1 MKKLL
6 SVILSIVC
14 LFAFCACGTAEEA
27 QDEFLSEIQGS
38 FIELFPELSK
48 EEYHDAWV
56 EAVEPLVGEDAAEDT
71 IAYLLNVC
79 MGSLYGEEAIAKYEA
94 DPESMQFNCYYIGGV
109 AMMTVEGN
117 TITGVDADGNVVFSH
132 SYSPVDLENENG
144 FLFYQ
149 SADADAG
156 QFTYFAFSPDTILAH
171 HTPFPNFL
179 QISFPQSL
187 LFFFVLYIEVYLI
200 AEVPLFPENAPSA
213 VNRLCFHG
221 RNQYNQAT
229 LFPAFLV

>member
-79 MGSLYGEEAIAKYEA
+79 MGSLYGEEAIAKYET

-149 SADADAG
+149 SDDADAG
-156 QFTYFAFSPDTILAH
+156 QFTYFAFSPDTMEETFHLEFRYAEDLDDLQSWFEGSYAYWNVGAIAKDYTEEEILNAI
-171 HTPFPNFL
+171 N
-179 QISFPQSL
+179 
-187 LFFFVLYIEVYLI
+187 LF
-200 AEVPLFPENAPSA
+200 ATENLS
-213 VNRLCFHG
+213 G
-221 RNQYNQAT
+221 EEE
-229 LFPAFLV
+229 

>member
-6 SVILSIVC
+6 SIVLSIVC

-56 EAVEPLVGEDAAEDT
+56 EAVEPLVGEEAVEDT

-79 MGSLYGEEAIAKYEA
+79 MGSLYGEEAIVKYEA
-94 DPESMQFNCYYIGGV
+94 DPESMQFNCYYIGGI

-149 SADADAG
+149 SDDTGAG
-156 QFTYFAFSPDTILAH
+156 QFTYFAFSPDTMEETFHLEFRYAEDLDD
-171 HTPFPNFL
+171 L
-179 QISFPQSL
+179 QSWFEGNYAYWN
-187 LFFFVLYIEVYLI
+187 VGAI
-200 AEVPLFPENAPSA
+200 AEDYTEEEILGAINLFATENLS
-213 VNRLCFHG
+213 G
-221 RNQYNQAT
+221 EEE
-229 LFPAFLV
+229 

>member
-56 EAVEPLVGEDAAEDT
+56 EAVEPLMGEDAAEDT

-149 SADADAG
+149 SDEADAG
-156 QFTYFAFSPDTILAH
+156 QFTYFAFSPDTMADTYHLEFRYAED
-171 HTPFPNFL
+171 TADLMSWFEGAYAYWN
-179 QISFPQSL
+179 
-187 LFFFVLYIEVYLI
+187 VGAI
-200 AEVPLFPENAPSA
+200 AEDYTEEEITGAI
-213 VNRLCFHG
+213 
-221 RNQYNQAT
+221 T
-229 LFPAFLV
+229 LFGTENLSGEAE